1 MRRAAVI
8 AAAALALASPAVG
21 AWSAGAGGSGA
32 AAARTMPAGNTP
44 SGTASFGSVTV
55 TWTAS
60 TFAGGTPV
68 PGYVVRR
75 FNSLTQVEASVLPA
89 CSGIVSGTS
98 CTESGVTIGSWR
110 YTVTPAAGTWRGGQ
124 SAQSSAVLVTL

>member
-1 MRRAAVI
+1 MRFALI
-8 AAAALALASPAVG
+8 AAGALALASTAAG

-44 SGTASFGSVTV
+44 SGSASLGSVAV
-55 TWTAS
+55 SWAAS

-75 FNSLTQVEASVLPA
+75 FNTVTQAEATVLA
-89 CSGIVSGTS
+89 GCAGIVSGTS
-98 CTESGVTIGSWR
+98 CTESGVAIGSWN
-110 YTVTPAAGTWRGGQ
+110 YTVTTAAGTWRGAQ
-124 SAQSSAVLVTL
+124 SAQSAPVVVTL

>member
-1 MRRAAVI
+1 VRRAAAILVGALTL
-8 AAAALALASPAVG
+8 AAPAAG

-32 AAARTMPAGNTP
+32 AAARTMPAGNVP
-44 SGTASFGSVTV
+44 SGTAAIGSVTV

-75 FNSLTQVEASVLPA
+75 FNTVTAAEATVLSA
-89 CSGIVSGTS
+89 CSGIRSGTS
-98 CTESGVTIGSWR
+98 CTESGVPTGSWK
-110 YTVTPAAGTWRGGQ
+110 YSVTPAAGTWRGGQ
-124 SAQSSAVLVTL
+124 SAQSAAVTVTL

>member
-8 AAAALALASPAVG
+8 AAAALALATPAAA

-32 AAARTMPAGNTP
+32 AAARIMPAGNTP
-44 SGTASFGSVTV
+44 SGVASIGSVAV

-75 FNSLTQVEASVLPA
+75 FNSVTQAEATVLPA
-89 CSGIVSGTS
+89 CAGIVSGTS
-98 CTESGVTIGSWR
+98 CTESGVPIGSWR
-110 YTVTPAAGTWRGGQ
+110 YTVTPAAGAWRGAQ
-124 SAQSSAVLVTL
+124 SAQSAAVLVTL

>member
-1 MRRAAVI
+1 MSRAALI
-8 AAAALALASPAVG
+8 AAAALALAAPAAG
-21 AWSAGAGGSGA
+21 AWSAGASGLGA

-44 SGTASFGSVTV
+44 SGAAAVGSVTV

-75 FNSLTQVEASVLPA
+75 FNSVTQAEATVLSA

-98 CTESGVTIGSWR
+98 CVESGVPVGSWR
-110 YTVTPAAGTWRGGQ
+110 YTVTPAAGTWRGAQ
-124 SAQSSAVLVTL
+124 SAQSAAVVVTL